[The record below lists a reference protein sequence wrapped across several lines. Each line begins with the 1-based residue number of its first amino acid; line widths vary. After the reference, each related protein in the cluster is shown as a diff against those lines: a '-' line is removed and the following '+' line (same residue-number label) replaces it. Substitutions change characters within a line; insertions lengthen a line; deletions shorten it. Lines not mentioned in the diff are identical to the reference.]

1 MFATHHIHLA
11 NKASIR
17 SIRTQI
23 SDHFPNRTYQD
34 KVLVRIYQQVLD
46 ERIPYQGS
54 SKASRAPFRKGLF
67 IL

>member
-1 MFATHHIHLA
+1 MHLA

-34 KVLVRIYQQVLD
+34 KVLVRIYEQALD
-46 ERIPYQGS
+46 ERCPPGKREAGS
-54 SKASRAPFRKGLF
+54 PRQS
-67 IL
+67 